1 MRRVLAIVISLL
13 SVVIAEAQGL
23 KSFGVAYYDV
33 DKLYDTEP
41 SSFYDD
47 SDFTPAGRLRW
58 SEERYRLKINN
69 IIQVVD
75 SIAMPVVVLYGV
87 ENEGVVR
94 DIVSSSQ
101 EDYAYLYRQSSARDG
116 LDFAVLYFGDIFFPE
131 HVTPWRGA
139 LCVEGWVGDTPLTI
153 IANHRSTSIG
163 VLIEERNLLREDNNI
178 ILLGSPNKL
187 NFNEYGLT
195 DATLAAER
203 AGRGNYMSSGRWQM
217 RDRIAT
223 NITTAYSCDVY
234 IKRWLLDDNGMP
246 RPTFSKRKYYGGYSN
261 YLPTF
266 IYFKEILED

>member
-1 MRRVLAIVISLL
+1 MRRVLAIVVSLL

-23 KSFGVAYYDV
+23 KSFGVVYYDI
-33 DKLYDTEP
+33 DKLYDTKL
-41 SSFYDD
+41 SAFYDD
-47 SDFTPAGRLRW
+47 SDYTPAGRMRW
-58 SEERYRLKINN
+58 DKERYSAKINN
-69 IIQVVD
+69 IVQVVD
-75 SIAMPVVVLYGV
+75 SLAMPVVVLYGV

-94 DIVSSSQ
+94 DIVSRSQ
-101 EDYAYLYRQSSARDG
+101 KDYAYLYRQSSARDG

-223 NITTAYSCDVY
+223 NITTAYNCDVY
-234 IKRWLLDDNGMP
+234 IKRWLLDNNGMP